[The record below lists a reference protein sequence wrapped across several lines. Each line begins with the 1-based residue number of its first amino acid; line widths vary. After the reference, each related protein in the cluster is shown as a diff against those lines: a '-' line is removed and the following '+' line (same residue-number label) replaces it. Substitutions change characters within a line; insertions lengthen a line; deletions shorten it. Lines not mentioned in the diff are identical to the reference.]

1 MQKAEQL
8 GLAMS
13 GLIYWVAQ
21 VFRPLVWLLTASTNG
36 ILRVFRINPNAD
48 GDEVT
53 EEEIRMMVDVGSEKG
68 AIDQDEKRLI
78 NNVFEMDNTTA
89 KDIMTHRRDVE
100 YLILSEDEA
109 EWENKISRS
118 RHSIFPVCQDTMD
131 DVGGI
136 LSLKD
141 YFRQKDR
148 TRPALLQTVVKEPFF
163 VPETIRTDILMQ
175 KMQQDHCHFA
185 VVVDEYGG
193 VSGIVTM
200 NDILELLVG
209 TLDDEA
215 GKTPAARPIV
225 KENDHVWIIKGE
237 AALEDVARRLKVTL
251 PVDDYDTFGGFV
263 FGELGVVPE
272 DGATPELE
280 YGGLRIM
287 VRAIR
292 RHRMVSARVTKI
304 D

>member
-1 MQKAEQL
+1 
-8 GLAMS
+8 
-13 GLIYWVAQ
+13 
-21 VFRPLVWLLTASTNG
+21 
-36 ILRVFRINPNAD
+36 
-48 GDEVT
+48 
-53 EEEIRMMVDVGSEKG
+53 
-68 AIDQDEKRLI
+68 
-78 NNVFEMDNTTA
+78 
-89 KDIMTHRRDVE
+89 
-100 YLILSEDEA
+100 
-109 EWENKISRS
+109 
-118 RHSIFPVCQDTMD
+118 MD